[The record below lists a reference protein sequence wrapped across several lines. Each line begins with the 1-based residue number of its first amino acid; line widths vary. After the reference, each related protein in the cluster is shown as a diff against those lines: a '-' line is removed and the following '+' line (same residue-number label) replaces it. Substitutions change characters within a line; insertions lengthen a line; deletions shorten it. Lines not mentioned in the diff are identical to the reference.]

1 MTTLDLKLS
10 GAGEDSKGSFK
21 KVFFLSKNETMVNQ
35 KCDHII
41 NISCFRIFMLSSNPP
56 QLFFMFS
63 FHIKTVQI

>member
-56 QLFFMFS
+56 QLFFYVF
-63 FHIKTVQI
+63 IPY